1 MTVKALTDLQGLKDK
16 NVEELKAIGINN
28 VAELA
33 EAINDDE
40 KVKEVIKSLS
50 GVGPKTVNGWKAA
63 LADADVEEAPAE
75 EAASEV
81 VEAAAGQYVVKA
93 KPELDEATTDALA
106 KRAMISGRRP
116 AFKRQEWFRYSK
128 LGEKWRKPKGIHSK
142 MKRQLKRRPPMVDIG
157 FRGPVA
163 ARDLHPSGFE
173 EVLVYNVDGL
183 EGIDPKKQAVR
194 IGGTVGTK
202 KRIAIEDRAD
212 ELGIR
217 VLKGPQQD
225 GVTMADLR
233 NQRRM
238 AAEILKCG
246 ENRVWMNPD
255 RLDEVEDCITRADI
269 RTAIDSGLIK
279 AKAKNGTSRARTRYV
294 AGQKASGK
302 RKGPGSRKGTANA
315 RVRDK
320 ERWMATIRPIRDEL
334 KTLRDEGK
342 ITPSVYRLYY
352 RKAKGGM
359 FKSRRH
365 LKQHMV
371 AAGHLNEEE
380 I

>member
-1 MTVKALTDLQGLKDK
+1 
-16 NVEELKAIGINN
+16 
-28 VAELA
+28 
-33 EAINDDE
+33 
-40 KVKEVIKSLS
+40 
-50 GVGPKTVNGWKAA
+50 
-63 LADADVEEAPAE
+63 
-75 EAASEV
+75 
-81 VEAAAGQYVVKA
+81 
-93 KPELDEATTDALA
+93 
-106 KRAMISGRRP
+106 
-116 AFKRQEWFRYSK
+116 
-128 LGEKWRKPKGIHSK
+128 
-142 MKRQLKRRPPMVDIG
+142 
-157 FRGPVA
+157 
-163 ARDLHPSGFE
+163 
-173 EVLVYNVDGL
+173 
-183 EGIDPKKQAVR
+183 
-194 IGGTVGTK
+194 
-202 KRIAIEDRAD
+202 
-212 ELGIR
+212 
-217 VLKGPQQD
+217 
-225 GVTMADLR
+225 MADLR

-269 RTAIDSGLIK
+269 RTAIASGLIK
-279 AKAKNGTSRARTRYV
+279 AKPKNGTSRARTRYV

-334 KTLRDEGK
+334 KTLRAEGK

-365 LKQHMV
+365 LKQHMT